1 MRLIYNLARI
11 IYSEVQEPAQEEEGV
26 IVPPVTPR
34 KGGVKWALPI
44 SPDTTPRRSP
54 GRVHPH
60 EQFDRDLEHRTETFR
75 RHPGAL
81 GLIWEGN
88 EEDDLTFRRPYRA
101 DPRRRQGKSERK
113 RSLGSQVDR
122 MKRRAQ
128 SEPLC

>member
-1 MRLIYNLARI
+1 MRLVYKLARI

-44 SPDTTPRRSP
+44 SPEATPKRSP
-54 GRVHPH
+54 GRVYPY
-60 EQFDRDLEHRTETFR
+60 EQTDRALEQRIEPFG

-81 GLIWEGN
+81 GLIWEEN
-88 EEDDLTFRRPYRA
+88 EEDDLTFGQPYRA

-128 SEPLC
+128 SEPLY